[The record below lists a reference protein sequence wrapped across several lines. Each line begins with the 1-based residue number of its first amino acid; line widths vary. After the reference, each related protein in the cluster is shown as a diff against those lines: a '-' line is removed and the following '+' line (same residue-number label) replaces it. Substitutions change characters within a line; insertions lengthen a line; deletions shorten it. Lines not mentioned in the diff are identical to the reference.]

1 MSRYFPLFISLK
13 GKKITVVGAG
23 TVAARRIRTLL
34 AFEPELVVIA
44 PEAAE
49 EVQALADEGT
59 ICWEKR
65 EFAPG
70 QIEGSLFVLA
80 AADKSEVNLA
90 VWEECRR
97 LGIPVN
103 RADDHESCDF
113 YFPGIAL
120 AGELTAGVTAGGSDH
135 RLAKEAAGELRKALT
150 CLQERKEEE
159 KRQRSYGNEY
169 QTEKA

>member
-70 QIEGSLFVLA
+70 QIEGSLVCSGGGRQ
-80 AADKSEVNLA
+80 K
-90 VWEECRR
+90 R
-97 LGIPVN
+97 G
-103 RADDHESCDF
+103 ESCC
-113 YFPGIAL
+113 L
-120 AGELTAGVTAGGSDH
+120 GGMQKTWDSCQQGG
-135 RLAKEAAGELRKALT
+135 RSRKL
-150 CLQERKEEE
+150 
-159 KRQRSYGNEY
+159 
-169 QTEKA
+169 

>member
-23 TVAARRIRTLL
+23 TIAARRIRTLL

-49 EVQALADEGT
+49 EVQKLAREGKLR
-59 ICWEKR
+59 WEKD

-70 QIEGSLFVLA
+70 RVEGSLFVLA

-103 RADDHESCDF
+103 RADDRESCDF
-113 YFPGIAL
+113 YFPGVAL

-135 RLAKEAAGELRKALT
+135 RLAKEAAEEIRKSLA